1 MVSGASVAVAATGE
15 AVSGTVDEGR
25 SVPEGLEGA
34 AEDGAS
40 DGAGAEEDADEAAV
54 ALGGLEGPEICGTEE
69 EGAPPAE
76 GEDAATGGMGASSP
90 PGRQRN
96 PRGSG

>member
-69 EGAPPAE
+69 EGASPAE
-76 GEDAATGGMGASSP
+76 G
-90 PGRQRN
+90 
-96 PRGSG
+96 

>member
-1 MVSGASVAVAATGE
+1 MVSGASVAVAATG
-15 AVSGTVDEGR
+15 DEGR

-69 EGAPPAE
+69 EGASPAE